1 MWNPDQ
7 YERFKSE
14 RSQPF
19 WDLVALIRPHPHMR
33 IADLGCGTG
42 ELTRA
47 LHEKL
52 QARETIG
59 VDNSAP
65 MLAKAPSAPGLQ
77 FRNQSIESFNEGG
90 FDLIFSNA
98 ALHWVPDHE
107 RLFRRLA
114 LLGKQIAVQMP
125 ANDDHPSHTVAAEVA
140 RGDPTAVVL
149 ASHDQELA
157 RELQK
162 EIAGQ
167 TFRLYTNDDV
177 LGVELAG
184 AMKNVIAIAAG
195 ACHGIGLGSNSLAA
209 LITRGLAEMTR
220 LAVKLG
226 AKPET
231 LGGLAGLG
239 DLVLTCT
246 GSLSRNR
253 YVGVELGKG
262 RPLAEI
268 LAGMRMV
275 AEGVGTTDALVDLAR
290 AANVEM
296 PITGQ
301 VQAILRAERSARDA
315 IRAIMER
322 PLKPE

>member
-140 RGDPTAVVL
+140 RELGMEPRPNHVL
-149 ASHDQELA
+149 PPERYAQLLFELGFA
-157 RELQK
+157 RQHVRMQIYGHVLPSSE
-162 EIAGQ
+162 
-167 TFRLYTNDDV
+167 DV
-177 LGVELAG
+177 IEW
-184 AMKNVIAIAAG
+184 
-195 ACHGIGLGSNSLAA
+195 
-209 LITRGLAEMTR
+209 
-220 LAVKLG
+220 VKG
-226 AKPET
+226 T
-231 LGGLAGLG
+231 L
-239 DLVLTCT
+239 LTCYE
-246 GSLSRNR
+246 SEPRFIDR
-253 YVGVELGKG
+253 YRERLLQRIGVQRPYFYTYKRLLLLGQD
-262 RPLAEI
+262 R
-268 LAGMRMV
+268 V
-275 AEGVGTTDALVDLAR
+275 EGEHDR
-290 AANVEM
+290 H
-296 PITGQ
+296 
-301 VQAILRAERSARDA
+301 
-315 IRAIMER
+315 
-322 PLKPE
+322 